1 MHSLSRRENL
11 EHAAHG
17 HHHRTVRAA
26 MTPTEGLPPDDAS
39 AADAS
44 AAEAPA
50 GAVAAGALPRDSAA
64 RMRRDTVLTVA
75 VQAGNLLAGLVLNVV
90 VAHTLTTEWVA
101 AVSWALTAAMF
112 LSAVG
117 SVGTFGA
124 AVPLIRSRPQTEWS
138 QTFVRLLAAG
148 TGASV
153 VCAALWWA
161 VIGPWLGQHSG
172 DEYRRLVPLVAVWIP
187 IGAAASVTE
196 AGARAMGRF
205 GTSTTLAGDWVRRLA
220 VMAAVVAFAH
230 LGSGWSLP
238 ASLLLATVA
247 EVVALAIAAWRLGTR
262 PAGTPDGPGGGVAD
276 ATRRAVVFLPG
287 TVAALTV
294 PQAGVW
300 LLAVVSTP
308 TQVARLTFAY
318 RLSSL
323 LALSAFAAG
332 RVLAPRIAGARDLRA
347 LQPVMRGVTGITTA
361 LSLIVFGGLAVL
373 GSPLLGVA
381 FGNQYRPAYAAM
393 LVMAIGPLATV
404 ATGFSGMC
412 LTHRGHARVVAAI
425 SMTAIVAFGA
435 GTLAFGHRFGALGVA
450 TVSSAVLVTMNLVMA
465 LAVRRRLGVNTLPA
479 FGRRAWRD
487 AVSALPAR

>member
-26 MTPTEGLPPDDAS
+26 MTPTEVPPPDDAS
-39 AADAS
+39 SAD
-44 AAEAPA
+44 APA
-50 GAVAAGALPRDSAA
+50 GAVAGDLHRDSAA

-75 VQAGNLLAGLVLNVV
+75 VQVGNLLAGLTLNIV
-90 VAHTLTTEWVA
+90 VAHTLSTEWVA

-117 SVGTFGA
+117 SMGTFGA
-124 AVPLIRSRPQTEWS
+124 AVPLIRSRPRAEWS
-138 QTFVRLLAAG
+138 QTFVRLLIAG
-148 TGASV
+148 TAASV

-161 VIGPWLGQHSG
+161 VIGPWLGRHSG
-172 DEYRRLVPLVAVWIP
+172 DEYHRLVPLVAAWIP

-205 GTSTTLAGDWVRRLA
+205 GTSTLAGDWVRRLA

-238 ASLLLATVA
+238 AALLLATVA
-247 EVVALAIAAWRLGTR
+247 EVAALAVAVWRLGTR
-262 PAGTPDGPGGGVAD
+262 PTEAPYRPGGGVAD

-287 TVAALTV
+287 TLAALTV

-300 LLAVVSTP
+300 LLAAVSTP
-308 TQVARLTFAY
+308 AQVARLTFAY

-361 LSLIVFGGLAVL
+361 LSLVAFGGLALL
-373 GSPLLGVA
+373 GGPLLGVA
-381 FGNQYRPAYAAM
+381 FGNQYRPASAAT

-425 SMTAIVAFGA
+425 SMVAIVVFGA
-435 GTLAFGHRFGALGVA
+435 GALAFGHRFGALGVA